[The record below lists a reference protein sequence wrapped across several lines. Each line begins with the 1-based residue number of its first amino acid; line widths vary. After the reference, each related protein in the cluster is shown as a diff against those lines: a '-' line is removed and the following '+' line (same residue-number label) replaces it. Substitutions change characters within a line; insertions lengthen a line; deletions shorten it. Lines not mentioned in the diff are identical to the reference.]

1 MVTTYALPKQGKIQ
15 KNLKTLDHQPA
26 IYNTHETSLDSGSAS
41 APAFCTL
48 PLRKGKKSNKP
59 HSPNRPSLFNIPFFH
74 HPVWFE
80 RKKKRGRERE
90 GDEGSIFKA
99 RWQRRNGH
107 RQDS

>member
-48 PLRKGKKSNKP
+48 PLRKGKKK
-59 HSPNRPSLFNIPFFH
+59 
-74 HPVWFE
+74 
-80 RKKKRGRERE
+80 
-90 GDEGSIFKA
+90 
-99 RWQRRNGH
+99 
-107 RQDS
+107 